1 MGGVPVNFFQDH
13 VHLFMEEKVVVFKVL
28 LIIEK

>member
-13 VHLFMEEKVVVFKVL
+13 VHLFKEEKVAVFKVL
-28 LIIEK
+28 IIEK